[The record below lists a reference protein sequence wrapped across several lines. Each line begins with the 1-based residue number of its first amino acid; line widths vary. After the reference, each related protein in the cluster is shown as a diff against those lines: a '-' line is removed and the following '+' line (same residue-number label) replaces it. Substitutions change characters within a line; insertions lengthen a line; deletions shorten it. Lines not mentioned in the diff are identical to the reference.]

1 MKLVVF
7 DIDGTLVDSQH
18 EIVQSM
24 NSGLADAGLPEMAP
38 AEILSIVGLS
48 LPVAVA
54 RLLPGAGADLV
65 ERVVGGYRA
74 AFVASRAAGAVPP
87 LYPGVLECLDALAGR
102 KGVVLGIAT
111 GKPARGLAAILAA
124 HGLTQR
130 FVTRQSADGH
140 PSKPHPAMLESALA
154 ETGIAAP
161 RAAMVGDT
169 VFDMEMARAAGLAGF
184 GVGWG
189 YHPGAELLATGAR
202 LVAPDCSALTGA
214 LLEWADE

>member
-1 MKLVVF
+1 MRLVVF

-24 NSGLADAGLPEMAP
+24 NRGMAGAGLPELAP
-38 AEILSIVGLS
+38 ARILSIVGLS

-65 ERVVGGYRA
+65 ARVVAGYRA
-74 AFVASRAAGAVPP
+74 AFVAAREAGGLPP
-87 LYPGVLECLDALAGR
+87 LYPGARDCLDALAGR
-102 KGVVLGIAT
+102 AGVVLGIAT

-154 ETGIAAP
+154 ETGIAAA

-202 LVAPDCSALTGA
+202 LVAPDYSALTGA
-214 LLEWADE
+214 LLEWIDE